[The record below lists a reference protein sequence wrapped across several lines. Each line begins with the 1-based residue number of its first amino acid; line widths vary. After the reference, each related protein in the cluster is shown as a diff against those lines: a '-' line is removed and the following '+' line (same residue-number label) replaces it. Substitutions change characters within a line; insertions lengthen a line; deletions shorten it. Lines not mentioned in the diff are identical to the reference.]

1 MVSKLNW
8 PAPEDV
14 AMAEQSQQ
22 TLIIIKPDALQR
34 ALIGEI
40 VATFE
45 RKGLRLT
52 ALKLM
57 RISRSLAERHYAV
70 HKGKPFYPGLV
81 DFITSAPVVV
91 MALEGVNA
99 IEVIRRVLGKTNGA
113 AAEPGSIRGDFG
125 ISRRNNLVH
134 ASDGAES
141 AQRELKLYFAE
152 TDYVTYDKNELRW
165 TYDWSGAN
173 PE

>member
-1 MVSKLNW
+1 MPFERSLVIL
-8 PAPEDV
+8 
-14 AMAEQSQQ
+14 
-22 TLIIIKPDALQR
+22 KPDCVCRGLT
-34 ALIGEI
+34 GEI
-40 VATFE
+40 IGRFE
-45 RKGLRLT
+45 RKGLRIA
-52 ALKLM
+52 ALKITTIA
-57 RISRSLAERHYAV
+57 RATAETHYAE